1 MRKQSPCRP
10 SAHTKARAD
19 QNPSKRTQFSSLWA
33 DVLIVAK
40 DHLGNAEATGKISTG
55 RDAACA
61 ARATARS
68 RSSILIVDDDGEL
81 ARRYQRALE
90 SYGYAVE
97 RAAHGEGAIR
107 LAGEKQFD
115 VVVGDVDPRE
125 ECAGSTLRRI
135 HDQRKEVPV
144 VLLSNVLAF
153 ASARVAAECG
163 AYRYLVKP
171 VSDDQLLEA
180 LVETI
185 QESLRR
191 PD

>member
-1 MRKQSPCRP
+1 MY
-10 SAHTKARAD
+10 
-19 QNPSKRTQFSSLWA
+19 A

-40 DHLGNAEATGKISTG
+40 DHLGNAEATGTTSTG
-55 RDAACA
+55 RDAACT
-61 ARATARS
+61 ARAPARL
-68 RSSILIVDDDGEL
+68 RSSILIVDDDAEL

-97 RAAHGEGAIR
+97 RAARGEGAIR

-125 ECAGSTLRRI
+125 ECEDRTLKCI
-135 HDQRKEVPV
+135 HDRCKEVPV

-171 VSDDQLLEA
+171 VSDELLLEV

-185 QESLRR
+185 QESSRR
-191 PD
+191 LD